1 MDIKQ
6 QRSPEV
12 SLISRFRKNL
22 ESLRSERDKSWL
34 PHWRE
39 LNQYIEPKAG
49 KFLTTDKNNGSKKD
63 QKIYNGR
70 ARLALRTLT
79 SGMMSG
85 TTSPSRPW
93 FNLRVGSGE
102 GLQSINVRKWL
113 DSVEEAIYSSFA
125 RSNLYTELPKL
136 YKSMALYGIGA
147 MMALED
153 FEDVTRYYTFSVG
166 EFFVA
171 NDERLKVGTFAREYQ
186 LSVEQVVE
194 EFGWE
199 NCSYDVKNKY
209 NQNLLYEQVDIV
221 HMIQRNDDRDEGK
234 KDSKN
239 MKYRS
244 VHFEKKSNKGL
255 SKKDLFLSESG
266 FKRFPVFCP
275 RWEVESTDDYGTGPG
290 WDALADVKQLQVEQK
305 RKLQSIDRMA
315 NPPVVA
321 PTTMIGK
328 NTSTLP
334 GGVTYSDERDSGK
347 GVRPLYQVDPRIS
360 ELMHDI
366 KETESRINETFFADL
381 FLALVK
387 TDRREI
393 TAREIDEIDSEKLL
407 ALGPVMERLNDE
419 LLDDLVTMQFERL
432 LEGDMLP
439 EPPPE
444 LEGETV
450 KIEYISTLHQAQRSG
465 GLSSIDKLIS
475 FAGAVS
481 QAKPEIMDKINGDKA
496 IDKYSEYLGT
506 PASLLNSNEDIE
518 KIRASRAE
526 AQQAEKQG
534 QASLVASQIGKNLAG
549 ASMEKDNVLKQV
561 ASQFAQ
567 QQNQG

>member
-1 MDIKQ
+1 MY
-6 QRSPEV
+6 V
-12 SLISRFRKNL
+12 
-22 ESLRSERDKSWL
+22 
-34 PHWRE
+34 
-39 LNQYIEPKAG
+39 EPKTG
-49 KFLTTDKNNGSKKD
+49 KFLLSDKNDGSKKD

-70 ARLALRTLT
+70 GRLALRTLT

-93 FNLRVGSGE
+93 FNLKVAE
-102 GLQSINVRKWL
+102 ELMQNVNVRRWL
-113 DSVEEAIYSSFA
+113 DDVEQAIYSSFA

-153 FEDVTRYYTFSVG
+153 FEDITRFYTFSVG

-186 LSVEQVVE
+186 ISVEQVVN

-199 NCSYDVKNKY
+199 NCSDEVKRKY
-209 NQNLLYEQVDIV
+209 NENDLYTQVEIV
-221 HMIQRNDDRDEGK
+221 HMIQRNDDRDPDL
-234 KDSKN
+234 KDTKN

-244 VHFEKKSNKGL
+244 VHFEKNAKDPGKGND
-255 SKKDLFLSESG
+255 KFLHKSG

-305 RKLQSIDRMA
+305 RKLQAIDRMA

-321 PTTMIGK
+321 PATMIGK

-347 GVRPLYQVDPRIS
+347 GLRALYQVDPRIN
-360 ELMHDI
+360 ELMLDI
-366 KETESRINETFFADL
+366 RETEGRISEIFFADL
-381 FLALVK
+381 FLMLSQ

-393 TAREIDEIDSEKLL
+393 TAREIAERHEEKLL
-407 ALGPVMERLNDE
+407 ALGPVLERLNDE
-419 LLDDLVTMQFERL
+419 LLDDLVTMQFERMYD
-432 LEGDMLP
+432 GGMLP
-439 EPPPE
+439 KAPPE
-444 LEGETV
+444 LQGGTV
-450 KIEYISTLHQAQRSG
+450 KIEYISVLHQAQRSVG
-465 GLSSIDKLIS
+465 ISAIDQLIN

-481 QAKPEIMDKINGDKA
+481 KVKPEILDKINGDKML
-496 IDKYSEYLGT
+496 DKYSEYLGT
-506 PASLLNSNEDIE
+506 PASILNSEEEVQN
-518 KIRASRAE
+518 IRGQR
-526 AQQAEKQG
+526 AQQQQAQLQG
-534 QASLVASQIGKNLAG
+534 QAGLVASEIGKNLSATDLDKNN
-549 ASMEKDNVLKQV
+549 ALKAV
-561 ASQFAQ
+561 AQRLGQ
-567 QQNQG
+567 QQSQ